1 MNKSLPQQTG
11 FAALDDDGRR
21 EYWAALALR
30 HTAGL
35 GVRGACLLLKHFGSA
50 YEAVTNVPAWPEA
63 GVPAQKAEGYLNNA
77 WRAAARPEWDAAH
90 TLHASI
96 ILWTDKR
103 YPPLLRELPDA
114 PALLYAAGDAS
125 LLRAPCVAIVGSRDA
140 SSAAIDFTA
149 AVAEELSAAGVTVVS
164 GLAYGVDGY
173 AHHAALGGPGRT
185 IAVLPGGVDLPFPS
199 GHRDLYLD
207 VVEHGLA
214 ASEMPPGWVPGP
226 GAFPVRNRLISGLCL
241 GVLVAEASRAR
252 SGSLIT
258 ARLAAEQGRSVY
270 APSPNALRAPCRE
283 GTKKL
288 LLEGARPVSGAADI
302 LADLLP
308 HLQDS
313 LKPSPAA
320 PTRGRPAEKHS
331 PAPAK
336 HDAPEEIEDASSAQP
351 ESPRSPADETPARP
365 KDTVRPQAAVLPAAS
380 EKSEPPT
387 PSNDDRAS
395 SRAEAAPERKEQRP
409 ARKAPEKKPARTAA
423 PLTEEEE
430 TILAL
435 LQDGPLS
442 QDELLYAAQAQ
453 SGSWNS
459 ASVSAVLMI
468 LEVKKLA
475 RRLSDSR
482 YEARA

>member
-1 MNKSLPQQTG
+1 MNASLPQQTG
-11 FAALDDDGRR
+11 LAALDDDGRR

-77 WRAAARPEWDAAH
+77 WRAAARPEWAAAH

-365 KDTVRPQAAVLPAAS
+365 KDAARPQTAAAS
-380 EKSEPPT
+380 EKSEPST
-387 PSNDDRAS
+387 PSRADCAS
-395 SRAEAAPERKEQRP
+395 SRAETAAPERKEQRP

>member
-1 MNKSLPQQTG
+1 MNESLPQQTG
-11 FAALDDDGRR
+11 LAALNDDGRR

-30 HTAGL
+30 RTAGL

-90 TLHASI
+90 TLRASI

-207 VVEHGLA
+207 VVEQGLA

-241 GVLVAEASRAR
+241 GVLVAEASHAR

-313 LKPSPAA
+313 LKHSPAA
-320 PTRGRPAEKHS
+320 PKRGRSAEKHS

-336 HDAPEEIEDASSAQP
+336 HAAPEKIEDASPAQP
-351 ESPRSPADETPARP
+351 ESPRAPATDTSARP
-365 KDTVRPQAAVLPAAS
+365 KEEPRPQTAA
-380 EKSEPPT
+380 ESEPPT
-387 PSNDDRAS
+387 PSNADCAS
-395 SRAEAAPERKEQRP
+395 SRAETAAPERKEQLP
-409 ARKAPEKKPARTAA
+409 AREAPAKKPARAAA

-435 LQDGPLS
+435 LQNGPLS

-453 SGSWNS
+453 SDSWNS

>member
-1 MNKSLPQQTG
+1 MNESLPQQTG
-11 FAALDDDGRR
+11 LAALNDDGRR

-90 TLHASI
+90 TLRASI

-207 VVEHGLA
+207 VVEQGLA

-241 GVLVAEASRAR
+241 GVLVAEASHAR

-313 LKPSPAA
+313 LKHSPAA
-320 PTRGRPAEKHS
+320 PKRGRSAEKHS

-336 HDAPEEIEDASSAQP
+336 HAAPEKIEDASPAQP
-351 ESPRSPADETPARP
+351 ESPRAPATDTSARP
-365 KDTVRPQAAVLPAAS
+365 KEEPRPQTAA
-380 EKSEPPT
+380 ESEPPT
-387 PSNDDRAS
+387 PSNADCAS
-395 SRAEAAPERKEQRP
+395 SRAETAAPERKEQRP
-409 ARKAPEKKPARTAA
+409 AREAPAKKPARAAA

-435 LQDGPLS
+435 LQNGPLS

-453 SGSWNS
+453 SDSWNS

>member
-1 MNKSLPQQTG
+1 MDNSAPLNEG
-11 FAALDDDGRR
+11 LASLDDDGRR
-21 EYWAALALR
+21 EYWATLALR

-63 GVPAQKAEGYLNNA
+63 GVPAQKAEGYLNNS
-77 WRAAARPEWDAAH
+77 WRSAARPEWSAAH
-90 TLHASI
+90 SLHASI

-103 YPPLLRELPDA
+103 YPPQLRELPDA
-114 PALLYAAGDAS
+114 PALLYAAGDVS
-125 LLRAPCVAIVGSRDA
+125 LLGAPCVAVVGSRDA
-140 SSAAIDFTA
+140 SSAALDFTA
-149 AVAEELSAAGVTVVS
+149 AVSEDLSAAGVTVVS
-164 GLAYGVDGY
+164 GLAFGVDGY
-173 AHHAALGGPGRT
+173 AHHAALSGPGRT

-207 VVEHGLA
+207 IAERGLLI
-214 ASEMPPGWVPGP
+214 SEMPPGRTPGP

-241 GVLVAEASRAR
+241 GILVAEASRAR

-258 ARLAAEQGRSVY
+258 ARLAAEQGRNVY
-270 APSPNALRAPCRE
+270 VPSPNAVRTPCRE

-288 LLEGARPVSGAADI
+288 LLEGARPISGAADI
-302 LADLLP
+302 LADLMP

-313 LKPSPAA
+313 LKQAGTGSKPKPHTASAAASAPGNPASVPSA
-320 PTRGRPAEKHS
+320 S
-331 PAPAK
+331 SVSAPA
-336 HDAPEEIEDASSAQP
+336 DRSSVA
-351 ESPRSPADETPARP
+351 ARKSATKKAEHP
-365 KDTVRPQAAVLPAAS
+365 SVEPSGPVVRPVEMKASAPSSVEKTANPKPVLP
-380 EKSEPPT
+380 P
-387 PSNDDRAS
+387 RAVV
-395 SRAEAAPERKEQRP
+395 
-409 ARKAPEKKPARTAA
+409 

-435 LQDGPLS
+435 LRKGPLS
-442 QDELLYAAQAQ
+442 PDELLYAAQKQ
-453 SGSWNS
+453 SGSWTS

>member
-1 MNKSLPQQTG
+1 MNESLPQQTG
-11 FAALDDDGRR
+11 LAALNDDGRR

-30 HTAGL
+30 RTAGL

-50 YEAVTNVPAWPEA
+50 YEAITNVPAWPEA

-90 TLHASI
+90 TLRASI

-207 VVEHGLA
+207 VVEQGLA

-313 LKPSPAA
+313 LKHSPAA
-320 PTRGRPAEKHS
+320 PKRGRSAEKHS

-336 HDAPEEIEDASSAQP
+336 HAAPEKIEDASPAQP
-351 ESPRSPADETPARP
+351 ESPRAPATDTSARP
-365 KDTVRPQAAVLPAAS
+365 KEEPRPQTAA
-380 EKSEPPT
+380 ESEPPT
-387 PSNDDRAS
+387 PSNADCAS
-395 SRAEAAPERKEQRP
+395 SRAETAAPERKEQLP
-409 ARKAPEKKPARTAA
+409 AREAPAKKPARAAA

-435 LQDGPLS
+435 LQNGPLS

-453 SGSWNS
+453 SDSWNS

>member
-1 MNKSLPQQTG
+1 MNESLPQQTG
-11 FAALDDDGRR
+11 LAALNDDGRR

-30 HTAGL
+30 RTAGL

-50 YEAVTNVPAWPEA
+50 YEAITNVPAWPEA

-90 TLHASI
+90 TLRASI

-114 PALLYAAGDAS
+114 PALRYAAGDAS

-207 VVEHGLA
+207 VVEQGLA

-226 GAFPVRNRLISGLCL
+226 AAFPVRNRLISGLCP

-258 ARLAAEQGRSVY
+258 ARLAAEQGRSGY

-313 LKPSPAA
+313 LKHSPAA
-320 PTRGRPAEKHS
+320 PKRGRSAEKHS

-336 HDAPEEIEDASSAQP
+336 HAAPEKIEDASPAQP
-351 ESPRSPADETPARP
+351 ESPRAPATDTSARP
-365 KDTVRPQAAVLPAAS
+365 KEEPRPQTAA
-380 EKSEPPT
+380 ESEPPT
-387 PSNDDRAS
+387 PSNADCAS
-395 SRAEAAPERKEQRP
+395 SRAETAAPERKEQLP
-409 ARKAPEKKPARTAA
+409 AREAPAKKPARAAA

-435 LQDGPLS
+435 LQNGPLS

-453 SGSWNS
+453 SDSWNS